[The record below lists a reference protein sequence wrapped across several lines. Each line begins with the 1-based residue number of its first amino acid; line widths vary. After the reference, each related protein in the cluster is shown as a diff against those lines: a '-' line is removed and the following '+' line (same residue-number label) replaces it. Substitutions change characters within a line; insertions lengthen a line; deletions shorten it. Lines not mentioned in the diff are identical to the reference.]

1 MSTMSYK
8 RYMYSYAYIYTCIIC
23 EANFRVKTTTFFK
36 FYEEVPQHELFCT
49 AFYYGKKEC
58 ANEPTSN
65 CGILARRKVQH
76 QGHRVAYTHTECCMA
91 PLARRCI
98 ATGYAGLAVD
108 IPKGHGE
115 RDVHQV
121 HHLCRFWNKRFLR
134 RTKKKEGDGEAF
146 RCIQTV
152 APLIS
157 NRTTT
162 NINSG

>member
-8 RYMYSYAYIYTCIIC
+8 PYMYSYIIC
-23 EANFRVKTTTFFK
+23 EANFRVKRR
-36 FYEEVPQHELFCT
+36 LFLNLRGGT
-49 AFYYGKKEC
+49 SARAFLYCILLCKKEC

-65 CGILARRKVQH
+65 CGSLARRKVQH

-134 RTKKKEGDGEAF
+134 RTKKKEGDGAAF

-157 NRTTT
+157 NRTTR

>member
-8 RYMYSYAYIYTCIIC
+8 PYMYSYIIC
-23 EANFRVKTTTFFK
+23 EANFRVKKATFFK
-36 FYEEVPQHELFCT
+36 FTRRYLSTSFFVLHFT
-49 AFYYGKKEC
+49 MVKNT
-58 ANEPTSN
+58 ANEPASN
-65 CGILARRKVQH
+65 CGSPQRKVQH

-134 RTKKKEGDGEAF
+134 RTKKKEGDGAAF